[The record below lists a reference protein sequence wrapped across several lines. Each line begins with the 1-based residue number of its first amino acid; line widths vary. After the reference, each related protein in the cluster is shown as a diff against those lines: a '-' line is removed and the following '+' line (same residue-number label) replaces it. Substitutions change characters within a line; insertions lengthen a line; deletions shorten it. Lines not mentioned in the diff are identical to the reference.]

1 MAKQTARYPGNV
13 RRRTLIGALAALA
26 GLLAPGGQAAP
37 GADAYVSARHAM
49 VEGIRR
55 HVAETRAELQRSDLD
70 PRVLDALRAVP
81 RHEFVPP
88 DERRRAYDDQPL
100 PIGYG
105 QTISQPFMV
114 AVMTDLL
121 EVKPGQRVLEIG
133 TGSGYQAAVLAQMGA
148 QVFTIEI
155 IPQLGEAARDRLR
168 RLGYQTIEARVG
180 DGYYGWAD
188 KAPFDA
194 IIVTAAANHIP
205 PPLLAQLRTDGR
217 MVIPLGNPFGMQ
229 HLLLVRK
236 DKDGR
241 TTTRK
246 VLPVRFVPLTGRAER

>member
-1 MAKQTARYPGNV
+1 V
-13 RRRTLIGALAALA
+13 LRTLLIGALAALV
-26 GLLAPGGQAAP
+26 GTLALGERTAAQS
-37 GADAYVSARHAM
+37 ADPYVAARHAM
-49 VEGIRR
+49 VEDIRR
-55 HVAETRAELQRSDLD
+55 HVAETRAELQRNQLD
-70 PRVLDALRAVP
+70 SRVVEALRTVP
-81 RHEFVPP
+81 RHEFVSR
-88 DERRRAYDDQPL
+88 DLLRHAYDDRPL

-148 QVFTIEI
+148 QVFTMEI
-155 IPQLGEAARDRLR
+155 VPQLGDAARDRLR
-168 RLGYQTIEARVG
+168 RLGYDKVEARVG

-205 PPLLAQLRTDGR
+205 PPLLEQLKSDGR

-229 HLLLVRK
+229 HLLTVRK